1 MRSIVL
7 LIFPSQSKNILT
19 LHCLSTYKRHLTSS
33 SPTNVDLTPSPDPF
47 TLHAGLRWHLKIR
60 KAAIVK
66 KENAKDV
73 RIISFDPSKHTVEDV
88 ANTVADAF
96 DHGHAGG
103 HHEHTATLIYL
114 NYSPSKKH

>member
-1 MRSIVL
+1 M
-7 LIFPSQSKNILT
+7 
-19 LHCLSTYKRHLTSS
+19 
-33 SPTNVDLTPSPDPF
+33 
-47 TLHAGLRWHLKIR
+47 KIR

-96 DHGHAGG
+96 DDG

-114 NYSPSKKH
+114 NYLPRTKE